1 MLKQTKK
8 KEIRKND
15 DHNRDLSK
23 IEPKLNDVR
32 RCIDE
37 LKSASKSDN
46 YYQYEKLV
54 IVFALKYLY

>member
-8 KEIRKND
+8 RKEIRKND

-32 RCIDE
+32 RYIDE
-37 LKSASKSDN
+37 LK
-46 YYQYEKLV
+46 
-54 IVFALKYLY
+54 